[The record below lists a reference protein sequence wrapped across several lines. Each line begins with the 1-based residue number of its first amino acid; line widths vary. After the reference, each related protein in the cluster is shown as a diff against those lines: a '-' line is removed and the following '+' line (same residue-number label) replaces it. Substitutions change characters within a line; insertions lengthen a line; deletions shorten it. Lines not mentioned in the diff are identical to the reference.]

1 VTRPFQEFSESEAAG
16 GVLLLAASA
25 LALAWANSPW
35 AGSYSTLWEHKFII
49 GFEGFALSKSILHW
63 INDGLMAIFFFVVGL
78 EIKRELL
85 VGELASP
92 RRAALPIAGALGGV
106 VVPAV
111 LYFSLNAGGSGA
123 AGWGIPIATDI
134 AFAMGAMSLLG
145 SHVPVGL
152 KIFLTA
158 LAIVD
163 DIVAVLVI
171 AVFYTGN
178 LLWPSLGVV
187 SGFFGALLAANS
199 PNTI

>member
-123 AGWGIPIATDI
+123 AGWA
-134 AFAMGAMSLLG
+134 SR
-145 SHVPVGL
+145 
-152 KIFLTA
+152 
-158 LAIVD
+158 
-163 DIVAVLVI
+163 
-171 AVFYTGN
+171 
-178 LLWPSLGVV
+178 
-187 SGFFGALLAANS
+187 
-199 PNTI
+199 